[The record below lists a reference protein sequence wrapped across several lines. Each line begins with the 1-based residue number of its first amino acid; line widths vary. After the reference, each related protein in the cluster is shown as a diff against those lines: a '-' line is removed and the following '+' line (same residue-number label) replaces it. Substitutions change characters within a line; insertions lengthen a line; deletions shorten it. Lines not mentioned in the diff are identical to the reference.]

1 MALRSI
7 VFTSSGSWTAPSN
20 VSKVIVEG
28 FGGGGGGGGG
38 SSPSVAFGNT
48 IGMGGGGGG
57 GSLYHSKTITV
68 VPGTTYTI
76 TVGAG
81 GTGGAGGAS
90 PTTPG
95 AVGSNGDDS
104 SFGSLFIMPGASG
117 GGKGILLGE
126 GSLAANTS
134 YHSLGGPSV
143 KLGNMLPDLLSATY
157 VSPNLYQLL
166 PGIGYGGNGSLYN
179 VTSTTYSNAMSG
191 MPNIYTTSFSS
202 PGLPG
207 SVDGS
212 YDPGGGGGGGGNG
225 PEGVGGNGGSGGNGI
240 NGAAISATNGGNGV
254 SAAANTGAGGGGGGG
269 AGQSNGGGQTGGN
282 GGTGGSGL
290 VIITFDL

>member
-38 SSPSVAFGNT
+38 SSPSVFFGNT

-57 GSLYHSKTITV
+57 GSLYCHKTITV

-95 AVGSNGDDS
+95 DVGSNGDDS

-117 GGKGILLGE
+117 GGKGLLRGE
-126 GSLAANTS
+126 GALSASTS
-134 YHSLGGPSV
+134 YHSLGGFSV
-143 KLGNMLPDLLSATY
+143 KLGNMLPDLLAETFIT
-157 VSPNLYQLL
+157 PNLYQIYTS
-166 PGIGYGGNGSLYN
+166 PGNGGNGSVYN
-179 VTSTTYSNAMSG
+179 VTSPFYSNAMSG
-191 MPNIYTTSFSS
+191 MPNKYASTCSA
-202 PGLPG
+202 PGVYG
-207 SVDGS
+207 AVDGS

-225 PEGVGGNGGSGGNGI
+225 PEGVGGNGGSGGSGVNGVA
-240 NGAAISATNGGNGV
+240 NLATNGGNGL

>member
-7 VFTSSGSWTAPSN
+7 VFTTSGSWTAPLN
-20 VSKVIVEG
+20 VSKVTVEG

-48 IGMGGGGGG
+48 TSMGGGGGG
-57 GSLYHSKTITV
+57 GSLYLSKTITV

-81 GTGGAGGAS
+81 GNGGAGGAS

-95 AVGSNGDDS
+95 AVGSDGDDS

-117 GGKGILLGE
+117 GGRGNLIAE
-126 GSLAANTS
+126 GSLTS
-134 YHSLGGPSV
+134 NAYHHTAGGPSV
-143 KLGNMLPDLLSATY
+143 KLGNMLTDLLTANYISINY
-157 VSPNLYQLL
+157 PFL
-166 PGIGYGGNGSLYN
+166 PGIGYGGYGSVYH
-179 VTSTTYSNAMSG
+179 VSSPSYSVALSG
-191 MPNIYTTSFSS
+191 MPNRYATTFSS
-202 PGLPG
+202 PGSYG
-207 SVDGS
+207 SVDGT

-254 SAAANTGAGGGGGGG
+254 AAAANTGAGGGGGGG
-269 AGQSNGGGQTGGN
+269 AGQSNGGAQTGGN
-282 GGTGGSGL
+282 GGNGGSGL